1 MSDPVRKE
9 YSLEKGQL
17 IVISGFAGTGKGTLV
32 KLLTSRYEKEYILSV
47 SATTRKPRGTEREG
61 IEYFFKTVEEFEEMI
76 AKDELLEYAKFVDNY
91 YGTPASFVK
100 EWREAGKNVI
110 LEIEIQGALKI
121 KEKYK
126 DTLLIFVVPPSAAE
140 LKNRLVK
147 RGTETE
153 EVINKRLRRAGEESE
168 GIEQYDYV
176 LVNDD
181 LEECV
186 ETLHQVISAASHSTR
201 VQGEL
206 IERLRQELKV
216 FSD

>member
-1 MSDPVRKE
+1 MK
-9 YSLEKGQL
+9 KGQL

-32 KLLTSRYEKEYILSV
+32 KLLTSRYEKDYILSV
-47 SATTRKPRGTEREG
+47 SATTRQPRAGEREG
-61 IEYFFKTVEEFEEMI
+61 IEYFFKTVDEFEEMI
-76 AKDELLEYAKFVDNY
+76 KNDELLEYAKFVDNY

-100 EWREAGKNVI
+100 EWREAGRNVI

-121 KEKYK
+121 KEKYE
-126 DTLLIFVVPPSAAE
+126 DTVLIFVVPPSAEE
-140 LKNRLVK
+140 LKARLIK

-153 EVINKRLRRAGEESE
+153 EVIDRRLKRAGEESE
-168 GIEQYDYV
+168 GIEKYDYV

-186 ETLHQVISAASHSTR
+186 EELHQVICASAHSTKT
-201 VQGEL
+201 QGEL

-216 FSD
+216 FG

>member
-1 MSDPVRKE
+1 MK
-9 YSLEKGQL
+9 KGQL

-32 KLLTSRYEKEYILSV
+32 KLLTSRYEKDYILSV
-47 SATTRKPRGTEREG
+47 SATTRQPRAGEREG
-61 IEYFFKTVEEFEEMI
+61 IEYFFKTVDEFEEMI
-76 AKDELLEYAKFVDNY
+76 RNDELLEYAKFVDNY

-100 EWREAGKNVI
+100 EWREAGRNVI

-121 KEKYK
+121 KEKYE
-126 DTLLIFVVPPSAAE
+126 DTVLIFVVPPSAEE
-140 LKNRLVK
+140 LKARLIK

-153 EVINKRLRRAGEESE
+153 EVIDRRLKRAGEESE
-168 GIEQYDYV
+168 GIEKYDYV

-186 ETLHQVISAASHSTR
+186 EELHQVICASAHSTKS
-201 VQGEL
+201 QGEL

-216 FSD
+216 FG

>member
-1 MSDPVRKE
+1 MK
-9 YSLEKGQL
+9 KGQL

-32 KLLTSRYEKEYILSV
+32 KLLTSRYEKDYILSV
-47 SATTRKPRGTEREG
+47 SATTRQPRAGEREG
-61 IEYFFKTVEEFEEMI
+61 IEYFFKTVDEFEEMI
-76 AKDELLEYAKFVDNY
+76 RNDELLEYAKFVDNY

-100 EWREAGKNVI
+100 EWREAGRNVI

-121 KEKYK
+121 KEKYE
-126 DTLLIFVVPPSAAE
+126 DTVLIFVVPPSAEE
-140 LKNRLVK
+140 LKARLIK

-153 EVINKRLRRAGEESE
+153 EVIDKRLKRAGEESE
-168 GIEQYDYV
+168 GIEKYDYV

-186 ETLHQVISAASHSTR
+186 EELHQVICASAHSTKT
-201 VQGEL
+201 QGEL

-216 FSD
+216 FG

>member
-1 MSDPVRKE
+1 MK
-9 YSLEKGQL
+9 KGQL

-32 KLLTSRYEKEYILSV
+32 KLLTSRYEKDYILSV
-47 SATTRKPRGTEREG
+47 SATTRQPRAGEREG
-61 IEYFFKTVEEFEEMI
+61 IEYFFKTVDEFEEMI
-76 AKDELLEYAKFVDNY
+76 RNDELLEYAKFVDNY

-100 EWREAGKNVI
+100 EWREAGRNVI

-121 KEKYK
+121 KEKYE
-126 DTLLIFVVPPSAAE
+126 DTVLIFVVPPSAEE
-140 LKNRLVK
+140 LKARLIK

-153 EVINKRLRRAGEESE
+153 EVIDKRLKRAGEESE
-168 GIEQYDYV
+168 GIEKYDYV

-186 ETLHQVISAASHSTR
+186 EELHQVICASAHSTKNR
-201 VQGEL
+201 GEL

-216 FSD
+216 FG

>member
-1 MSDPVRKE
+1 MK
-9 YSLEKGQL
+9 KGQL

-32 KLLTSRYEKEYILSV
+32 KLLTSRYEKDYILSV
-47 SATTRKPRGTEREG
+47 SATTRQPRAGEREG
-61 IEYFFKTVEEFEEMI
+61 IEYFFKTVDEFEEMI
-76 AKDELLEYAKFVDNY
+76 RNDELLEYAKFVDNY

-100 EWREAGKNVI
+100 EWREAGRNVI

-121 KEKYK
+121 KEKYE
-126 DTLLIFVVPPSAAE
+126 DTVLIFVVPPSAEE
-140 LKNRLVK
+140 LKARLIK

-153 EVINKRLRRAGEESE
+153 EVIDRRLKRAGEESE
-168 GIEQYDYV
+168 GIEKYDYV

-186 ETLHQVISAASHSTR
+186 EELHQVICASAHSTKT
-201 VQGEL
+201 QGEL

-216 FSD
+216 FG

>member
-1 MSDPVRKE
+1 MK
-9 YSLEKGQL
+9 KGQL

-32 KLLTSRYEKEYILSV
+32 KLLTSRYEKDYILSV
-47 SATTRKPRGTEREG
+47 SATTRQPRAGEREG
-61 IEYFFKTVEEFEEMI
+61 IEYFFKTVDEFEEMI
-76 AKDELLEYAKFVDNY
+76 KNDELLEYAKFVDNY

-100 EWREAGKNVI
+100 EWREAGRNVI

-121 KEKYK
+121 KEKYE
-126 DTLLIFVVPPSAAE
+126 DTVLIFVVPPSAEE
-140 LKNRLVK
+140 LKARLIK

-153 EVINKRLRRAGEESE
+153 EVIDKRLKRAGEESE
-168 GIEQYDYV
+168 GIEKYDYV

-186 ETLHQVISAASHSTR
+186 EELHQVICASAHSTKT
-201 VQGEL
+201 QGEL

-216 FSD
+216 FG